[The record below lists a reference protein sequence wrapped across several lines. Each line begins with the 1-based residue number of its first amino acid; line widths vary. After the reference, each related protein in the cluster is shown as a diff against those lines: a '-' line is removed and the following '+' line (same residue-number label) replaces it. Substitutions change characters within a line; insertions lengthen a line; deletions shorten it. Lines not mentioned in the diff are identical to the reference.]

1 MTKRVFWQK
10 GMRLT
15 DEILTKS
22 DKCHLESLSQALII
36 AANGRFGLLPSK
48 DEFNIS
54 LSISNN
60 IADVEALSCLALTKS
75 GALVDLHYDTAF
87 ANNMETRVTIPM
99 SGEDAYMLCVVVL
112 DSWKESCGG
121 FCEPEYKFVI
131 VKENTVLDD
140 NMLPIAR
147 IINEYGWRIDEINFL
162 PPCLYIMSHS
172 TYKIQAERLASILK
186 TSSNHLFNSV
196 NSDCKTAISIF
207 LPIVEQLKITLDK
220 EIELMTPMQLFG
232 NIQKYISGFLC
243 ACTMDDSLDLADVD
257 MYRQY
262 VDAPFNYNNVYLR
275 IKEGLEY
282 CNSICEKLEKIKEF
296 KPVES
301 QIDAPTISNDN
312 LCKKCTNSKV
322 RIPIENIYPGATVYY
337 TIDGS
342 EPTNMSDTG
351 NVIIFSSGFTG
362 GRNKEEEDK
371 IIVVKLKAIL
381 NGVSSVTNTFKV
393 KLQKDIKHWIEI

>member
-1 MTKRVFWQK
+1 M
-10 GMRLT
+10 
-15 DEILTKS
+15 
-22 DKCHLESLSQALII
+22 
-36 AANGRFGLLPSK
+36 
-48 DEFNIS
+48 
-54 LSISNN
+54 
-60 IADVEALSCLALTKS
+60 
-75 GALVDLHYDTAF
+75 
-87 ANNMETRVTIPM
+87 
-99 SGEDAYMLCVVVL
+99 
-112 DSWKESCGG
+112 
-121 FCEPEYKFVI
+121 
-131 VKENTVLDD
+131 
-140 NMLPIAR
+140 
-147 IINEYGWRIDEINFL
+147 
-162 PPCLYIMSHS
+162 
-172 TYKIQAERLASILK
+172 
-186 TSSNHLFNSV
+186 
-196 NSDCKTAISIF
+196 
-207 LPIVEQLKITLDK
+207 PIVEQLKITLDK

-262 VDAPFNYNNVYLR
+262 VAAPFNYKNVYLR

-322 RIPIENIYPGATVYY
+322 RIPIENICPGATVYY